1 MVAMILSQF
10 VSWFA
15 TAAWNF
21 LDLFIIVI
29 SIGITTRF
37 EQLTSALK
45 DHLKNEIPTPKSML
59 KFRLDFIAICELL
72 EYVDKHMGLIVF
84 LSAANNLYFVCSQLL
99 HAFKLAKLKL
109 IFTIKLIEIF
119 FSVLRYFADY
129 LYYWFSL
136 FYLISRT
143 VYLFLS
149 AAAISESARSPAHLL
164 HNIPQHHWN
173 LECDRWLFQIN
184 SSTIALSAMGFFNFT
199 RGLILTKIILQGSWK
214 FWNLGV

>member
-99 HAFKLAKLKL
+99 HAFN
-109 IFTIKLIEIF
+109 
-119 FSVLRYFADY
+119 VLRYFADY

-199 RGLILTKIILQGSWK
+199 RGLILTMAGTIVTFELVMLQFGNTVES
-214 FWNLGV
+214 LQPLCSS